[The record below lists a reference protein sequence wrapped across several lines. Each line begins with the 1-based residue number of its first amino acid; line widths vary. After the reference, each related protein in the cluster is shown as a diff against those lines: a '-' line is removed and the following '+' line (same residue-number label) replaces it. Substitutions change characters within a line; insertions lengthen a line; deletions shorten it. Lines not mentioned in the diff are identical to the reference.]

1 MGSMRSLRRQLGRAG
16 VAAGVV
22 SLAGGLVLGGG
33 VPAGAA
39 GLSPAVGRGV
49 AVRLPVVRA
58 ELAVPVVSVAVSGSV
73 AVLSWGPV
81 AGAVAYEVT
90 CDGAAMGSTGAT
102 SMSLTLGPGVH
113 TCTVVAMAGDGS
125 RSEPA
130 TVVVTIVAAVLP
142 LGPDVAAPG
151 VAGFTPPPPAP
162 SGPTGPPAEPAVPT
176 DPATITGTT
185 GDDGGGGFNDMT
197 VNDCGAWNLPNPC
210 SMGFAGSGYPPGN
223 LQGTSGADVI
233 DGLDGGDTILAYGGE
248 DIVRG
253 GPGNDY
259 AWGTGGAGDQL
270 FGEEGNDT
278 LFGANGG
285 DVLVGGPGM
294 DYLDGGPGD
303 DQLFGGDDNDWL
315 EGGQGDD
322 VLVGGAGDDTCYGG
336 PGVDEIWGGP
346 GTDYFAQAEID
357 SGEVRDFTPGPPDV
371 DVAVP

>member
-39 GLSPAVGRGV
+39 GLSAPVGRGV

-58 ELAVPVVSVAVSGSV
+58 ELAAPVVSVAVSGSA

-90 CDGAAMGSTGAT
+90 CDGAAVGSTGAT
-102 SMSLTLGPGVH
+102 SMSLTLTPGVH
-113 TCTVVAMAGDGS
+113 TCTVVAVAGDGS
-125 RSEPA
+125 RSAPA

-142 LGPDVAAPG
+142 LGPEVAAPG
-151 VAGFTPPPPAP
+151 VAGFTPLPAPPAP
-162 SGPTGPPAEPAVPT
+162 SGPPAEPAVPT

-185 GDDGGGGFNDMT
+185 GDDGGGGFNDVW
-197 VNDCGAWNLPNPC
+197 VNTCGKTSNPC
-210 SMGFAGSGYPPGN
+210 AGVTFGSGWPPGN
-223 LQGTSGADVI
+223 LVGTGGADVI
-233 DGLDGGDTILAYGGE
+233 DGLAGGDTIAAGGGD

-253 GPGNDY
+253 GPGND
-259 AWGTGGAGDQL
+259 AIWGNEGDSQL
-270 FGEEGNDT
+270 FGEDGNDY
-278 LFGANGG
+278 LAGDSGD

-294 DYLDGGPGD
+294 DYLAGGDGD

-315 EGGQGDD
+315 DGGVGDD
-322 VLVGGAGDDTCYGG
+322 VLVGGAGDDSCFGSD
-336 PGVDEIWGGP
+336 GVDEVWGGP
-346 GTDYFAQAEID
+346 GTDYFQQAEID
-357 SGEVRDFTPGPPDV
+357 SGEVRDFTPGPPDF
-371 DVAVP
+371 DVAL